1 MSTQYSV
8 DLVFKSQTQQLD
20 QVVSKIQKFERD
32 LAKLKGADP
41 FQGVENSARGAG
53 TAVDGLGRKAKVTT
67 GAVQGLGGAI
77 RGLAGALALVGAGKF
92 VFAKTAEL
100 ESQTASLKVLTGE
113 LGKAK
118 AVISELQEFA
128 NVTPF
133 TGSELIETAKRLKA
147 FGVDTEKLVDTTK
160 RLGDVAG
167 ATGADLSGI
176 ATSYGQIQAKGRLQ
190 GEELLQL
197 QERGINLQDELQKM
211 YKMSGDEFR
220 SSLEKGK
227 FSAAAVELALKN
239 LTSTGGKYANG
250 AIAQSDTLSG
260 KLSTLQDGVE
270 SLARRIGQVLSPAL
284 KAIFDQAMMV
294 VDAINAAIGAGRGNA
309 MTRSTMGIR
318 QSLNIGATSQAV
330 DDVGKG
336 LGQVTPQS
344 NKTGINQNLQL
355 LQQYQRLLQSIG
367 PNDPNAGRAVVL
379 QGQIMKL
386 IQANLDAQKK
396 LNDGLQKT
404 GDAFKSPAIP
414 ALLGGTG
421 KGKPGGGSRSSS
433 AATGPK
439 LPEYIDKSVLRQWL
453 MSQGMGRTSG
463 DFTNSGHKTPNHMLN
478 AMDMGFTS
486 SKYDHNY
493 VQKTIEMERKLRAT
507 GAFGNQ
513 LFGPE
518 RDPKGHKDHL
528 HVPTPGGKVKMNP
541 ALASLMGIAGGGQ
554 EGQVELAQNLIEL
567 EAERAEKIRESF
579 AAGQQLATE
588 FERELKIRSASTELE
603 KNLLK
608 FKFEAQDRQA
618 EINKLMDA
626 GQVQSLT
633 LLNQEQERLQV
644 LEAQV
649 RAFYDQA
656 DAAGALSVQMKSKGS
671 GAFRTDIDLDPN
683 KKTGKIQSYMD
694 QLKTDLADTEG
705 MITSLAG
712 TIESEIGS
720 AMSNA
725 ITGLIQGTMTAQ
737 QAFSQMFSAIGK
749 AFIDMATQ
757 MIAKALILKVL
768 GILGGG
774 LSGGGIG
781 ANNYSGAFGGGSS
794 VGFNPGSFGGGMKFF
809 AEGGF
814 VTGPTNALIG
824 EAGDSEYVIPSQK
837 MASSMANY
845 SAGKRGAAV
854 LDDTGGA
861 VGGGGGTGGAGTF
874 TLETVVIN
882 NIEYATVAQVRE
894 MGQAAAKQGAD
905 GGHSR
910 VMGDFRNSRSTRSRL
925 GVR

>member
-1 MSTQYSV
+1 MATQFAV

-20 QVVSKIQKFERD
+20 AVVNKIQKFERD
-32 LAKLKGADP
+32 IGKLKGADP

-53 TAVDGLGRKAKVTT
+53 TAVDGMGKKAKVAT

-77 RGLAGALALVGAGKF
+77 RGLAGAFALVGAGKF

-118 AVISELQEFA
+118 AIISELQEFA

-176 ATSYGQIQAKGRLQ
+176 ATAYGQIQAKGRLQ

-414 ALLGGTG
+414 ALLGDTS
-421 KGKPGGGSRSSS
+421 KGKPGGGSRSGS

-463 DFTNSGHKTPNHMLN
+463 DFTNSGHRTPNHMLN

-579 AAGQQLATE
+579 VAGQQLATE

-649 RAFYDQA
+649 QAFYDQA
-656 DAAGALSVQMKSKGS
+656 DAAGALSVQMKGKGS

-694 QLKTDLADTEG
+694 QLKTDLTDTEG

-757 MIAKALILKVL
+757 IIAKALIMKVL

-794 VGFNPGSFGGGMKFF
+794 VGFNPGAFGGGMKLF
-809 AEGGF
+809 AEGGY
-814 VTGPTNALIG
+814 VTSPTNAMIG
-824 EAGDSEYVIPSQK
+824 EAGESEYAIPASK
-837 MASSMANY
+837 MSSAMANY

-861 VGGGGGTGGAGTF
+861 AVSGGGAGGGTF

-882 NIEYATVAQVRE
+882 RQEYATIEQVRE
-894 MGQAAAKQGAD
+894 MGQVAAKQGAE

-910 VMGDFRNSRSTRSRL
+910 VMGDFRNKRSVRSRV

>member
-1 MSTQYSV
+1 MGTSFQVGLEFSA
-8 DLVFKSQTQQLD
+8 KTQQLD
-20 QVVSKIQKFERD
+20 QVVNKIQKFERD
-32 LAKLKGADP
+32 IGKLKGADP

-133 TGSELIETAKRLKA
+133 TSADLIETAKRLKA

-176 ATSYGQIQAKGRLQ
+176 ATAYGQIQAKGRLQ

-656 DAAGALSVQMKSKGS
+656 DAAGALSVQMKAQGS

-737 QAFSQMFSAIGK
+737 QAFSQMFANIGK

-757 MIAKALILKVL
+757 MIAKALIMKVL

-774 LSGGGIG
+774 MGGGIG

-794 VGFNPGSFGGGMKFF
+794 VGFNPGAFGGGMKFF
-809 AEGGF
+809 AEGGY
-814 VTGPTNALIG
+814 VTSPTNAMIG
-824 EAGDSEYVIPSQK
+824 EAGESEYAIPSSK
-837 MASSMANY
+837 MSSAMANY

-854 LDDTGGA
+854 LDDTGDGA
-861 VGGGGGTGGAGTF
+861 GGGGGAGGGTF

-882 NIEYATVAQVRE
+882 NVEYATVAQVQQ
-894 MGQAAAKQGAD
+894 MGQAAAKQGAE

-910 VMGDFRNSRSTRSRL
+910 VMGDFRNKRSTRARL

>member
-1 MSTQYSV
+1 LGTSFQVGLEFSA
-8 DLVFKSQTQQLD
+8 KTQQLD
-20 QVVSKIQKFERD
+20 AVVSKIQKFERD
-32 LAKLKGADP
+32 LGKLKGADP
-41 FQGVENSARGAG
+41 FQGVENSAKGAG
-53 TAVDGLGRKAKVTT
+53 RAVEGMGRQAKVAT
-67 GAVQGLGGAI
+67 GAVNGLGGAV
-77 RGLAGALALVGAGKF
+77 RGLAGAFALVGAAKF
-92 VFAKTAEL
+92 IFAKTAEL

-118 AVISELQEFA
+118 AIISELQQFA

-133 TGSELIETAKRLKA
+133 TSTELVETAKRLKA

-176 ATSYGQIQAKGRLQ
+176 ATAYGQIQAKGRLQ

-211 YKMSGDEFR
+211 YGMTGDQFR
-220 SSLEKGK
+220 SALEKGK
-227 FSAAAVELALKN
+227 FSAEAVEVALKN
-239 LTSTGGKYANG
+239 LTSAGGKYANG
-250 AIAQSDTLSG
+250 AIAQSDTLTG
-260 KLSTLQDGVE
+260 KFSTLQDGIDN
-270 SLARRIGQVLSPAL
+270 LARRIGQVLSPAL
-284 KAIFDQAMMV
+284 KAVFDQAIMV
-294 VDAINAAIGAGRGNA
+294 VDALNAAMGAGRGNA
-309 MTRSTMGIR
+309 MTRSTFGIR

-330 DDVGKG
+330 DDIGKG
-336 LGQVTPQS
+336 LGQVTPQA

-355 LQQYQRLLQSIG
+355 LQQYQRLLQSVG
-367 PNDPNAGRAVVL
+367 PNDPNAGRATVL

-386 IQANLDAQKK
+386 IQVNLDAQKK
-396 LNDGLQKT
+396 LNEGLQQTSK
-404 GDAFKSPAIP
+404 AFTSPKIP
-414 ALLGGTG
+414 ELLGDKT
-421 KGKPGGGSRSSS
+421 KPGGGGSRTGS

-453 MSQGMGRTSG
+453 ISQGMGRTSG
-463 DFTNSGHKTPNHMLN
+463 DFTNAGHRTPNHMLN

-507 GAFGNQ
+507 GAFGGQ

-554 EGQVELAQNLIEL
+554 EGQFELAQQLMEL
-567 EAERAEKIRESF
+567 EAERAEKLQESLKT
-579 AAGQQLATE
+579 GQELSQQ
-588 FERELKIRSASTELE
+588 FSRELQIRQAATPLEKEILLIKNEHLDNQSKIDELLDEGQKKELGLLNTELE
-603 KNLLK
+603 
-608 FKFEAQDRQA
+608 
-618 EINKLMDA
+618 
-626 GQVQSLT
+626 
-633 LLNQEQERLQV
+633 RLRV
-644 LEAQV
+644 AEAQV
-649 RAFYDQA
+649 KAFYDQA
-656 DAAGALSVQMKSKGS
+656 DAAGALSVQMKAQGS
-671 GAFRTDIDLDPN
+671 GAFRTDIDLNPN
-683 KKTGKIQSYMD
+683 QSKMQDYLTK
-694 QLKTDLADTEG
+694 LKTELADTES
-705 MITSLAG
+705 MVLSLAG

-757 MIAKALILKVL
+757 MIAKALVMKVL

-774 LSGGGIG
+774 IGGGLG
-781 ANNYSGAFGGGSS
+781 GGNFSSAFGSS
-794 VGFNPGSFGGGMKFF
+794 GPSFNPGSFGGGMKLF

-814 VTGPTNALIG
+814 VTSPTNAIIG

-861 VGGGGGTGGAGTF
+861 AGSGGGAGGGTF

-882 NIEYATVAQVRE
+882 RQEYATIEQVRA

-910 VMGDFRNSRSTRSRL
+910 VMGDFRNKRSVRSRV
-925 GVR
+925 GMR

>member
-1 MSTQYSV
+1 LATSFQVGLEFSA
-8 DLVFKSQTQQLD
+8 KTQQLD
-20 QVVSKIQKFERD
+20 AVVNKIAKFERD
-32 LAKLKGADP
+32 IGKLKGADP
-41 FQGVENSARGAG
+41 FQGVENSARGAAGGIDRVSGSAKKAEGAIGNLRTALLTLGLGALVKTAFGAAAEIERTKKQLETLTG
-53 TAVDGLGRKAKVTT
+53 TAETASR
-67 GAVQGLGGAI
+67 I
-77 RGLAGALALVGAGKF
+77 Y
-92 VFAKTAEL
+92 AEL
-100 ESQTASLKVLTGE
+100 QAVNKQSPFELKDLTTAA
-113 LGKAK
+113 AK
-118 AVISELQEFA
+118 LS
-128 NVTPF
+128 
-133 TGSELIETAKRLKA
+133 A
-147 FGVDTEKLVDTTK
+147 FGVETKDLVATTE
-160 RLGDVAG
+160 RLGKIAAG
-167 ATGADLSGI
+167 TGQEIGGI
-176 ATSYGQIQAKGRLQ
+176 ALAYGQVLAKGRLQ
-190 GEELLQL
+190 GEELMQF
-197 QERGINLQDELQKM
+197 QERGIGLGKELQKM
-211 YKMSGDEFR
+211 LGVTEEEFADMTAKGQISSGLVVQAIKNMTGET
-220 SSLEKGK
+220 GK
-227 FSAAAVELALKN
+227 FKDAFVNTA
-239 LTSTGGKYANG
+239 G
-250 AIAQSDTLSG
+250 TLDS
-260 KLSTLQDGVE
+260 KLSNLKDAFFNAAG
-270 SLARRIGQVLSPAL
+270 AL
-284 KAIFDQAMMV
+284 GKAFEPVFKWMIDQLTTILNLV
-294 VDAINAAIGAGRGNA
+294 TDAINRWQGV
-309 MTRSTMGIR
+309 
-318 QSLNIGATSQAV
+318 QSLTPERMDSIRKQADQEAGQRFPGFNPFSNAKGDFYNKRINELTDQAIKAATKGVAAGA
-330 DDVGKG
+330 
-336 LGQVTPQS
+336 VTQS
-344 NKTGINQNLQL
+344 TAAPAPGT
-355 LQQYQRLLQSIG
+355 YT
-367 PNDPNAGRAVVL
+367 PE
-379 QGQIMKL
+379 QIA
-386 IQANLDAQKK
+386 ANR
-396 LNDGLQKT
+396 
-404 GDAFKSPAIP
+404 
-414 ALLGGTG
+414 ALLGGGTT
-421 KGKPGGGSRSSS
+421 KPGGGSRSGS

-463 DFTNSGHKTPNHMLN
+463 DFTNSGHRTPNHMLN

-579 AAGQQLATE
+579 VAGQQLATE

-656 DAAGALSVQMKSKGS
+656 DAAGALSVQMKGKGS

-757 MIAKALILKVL
+757 MIAKALIMKVL

-794 VGFNPGSFGGGMKFF
+794 VGFNPGAFGGGMKLF
-809 AEGGF
+809 AEGGY
-814 VTGPTNALIG
+814 VTSPTNAMIG
-824 EAGDSEYVIPSQK
+824 EAGESEYVIPSSK
-837 MASSMANY
+837 MGAAMSNY
-845 SAGKRGAAV
+845 SAGRRGAGV
-854 LDDTGGA
+854 LAAEDGGSGA
-861 VGGGGGTGGAGTF
+861 GGQGGGGTF

-882 NIEYATVAQVRE
+882 RQEYATIEQVRE
-894 MGQAAAKQGAD
+894 MGQVAAKQGAE

-910 VMGDFRNSRSTRSRL
+910 VMGDFRNKRSVRSRV

>member
-1 MSTQYSV
+1 LGTSFQVGLEFSA
-8 DLVFKSQTQQLD
+8 KTQQLD
-20 QVVSKIQKFERD
+20 AVVSKIQKFERD
-32 LAKLKGADP
+32 LGKLKGADP
-41 FQGVENSARGAG
+41 FQGVENSAKGAG
-53 TAVDGLGRKAKVTT
+53 RAVEGMGRQAKVAT
-67 GAVQGLGGAI
+67 GAVNGLGGAV
-77 RGLAGALALVGAGKF
+77 RGLAGAFALVGAAKF
-92 VFAKTAEL
+92 IFAKTAEL

-118 AVISELQEFA
+118 AIISELQQFA

-133 TGSELIETAKRLKA
+133 TSTELVETAKRLKA

-176 ATSYGQIQAKGRLQ
+176 ATAYGQIQAKGRLQ

-211 YKMSGDEFR
+211 YGMTGDQFR
-220 SSLEKGK
+220 SALEKGK
-227 FSAAAVELALKN
+227 FSAEAVEVALKN
-239 LTSTGGKYANG
+239 LTSAGGKYANG
-250 AIAQSDTLSG
+250 AISQSETLNG
-260 KLSTLQDGVE
+260 KLSTLQDAFDE
-270 SLARRIGQVLSPAL
+270 LARKIGKALSPAMIGL
-284 KAIFDQAMMV
+284 LTTAAAETSKWSAV
-294 VDAINAAIGAGRGNA
+294 VGDLGDAWFYASEQIKPFIN
-309 MTRSTMGIR
+309 
-318 QSLNIGATSQAV
+318 
-330 DDVGKG
+330 G
-336 LGQVTPQS
+336 LGQVKWYFENLTPP
-344 NKTGINQNLQL
+344 GW
-355 LQQYQRLLQSIG
+355 
-367 PNDPNAGRAVVL
+367 A
-379 QGQIMKL
+379 MKL
-386 IQANLDAQKK
+386 TG
-396 LNDGLQKT
+396 GLGGALPGAVGGMAERGRELKGYGGTSRFAGAREAAFERARGIT
-404 GDAFKSPAIP
+404 GATAPTAGPPP
-414 ALLGGTG
+414 ALLGGTT
-421 KGKPGGGSRSSS
+421 KPGGGGSRTGS

-453 MSQGMGRTSG
+453 ISQGMGRTSG
-463 DFTNSGHKTPNHMLN
+463 DFTNAGHRTPNHMLN

-518 RDPKGHKDHL
+518 RDPRGHKDHL

-554 EGQVELAQNLIEL
+554 EGQFELAQQLMEL
-567 EAERAEKIRESF
+567 EAERAEKLQESLKT
-579 AAGQQLATE
+579 GQELSQQ
-588 FERELKIRSASTELE
+588 FSRELQIRQAATPLEKEILQIKNEHLDNQSKIDELLDEGQKKELGLLNTELE
-603 KNLLK
+603 
-608 FKFEAQDRQA
+608 
-618 EINKLMDA
+618 
-626 GQVQSLT
+626 
-633 LLNQEQERLQV
+633 RLRV
-644 LEAQV
+644 AEAQV
-649 RAFYDQA
+649 KAFYDQA
-656 DAAGALSVQMKSKGS
+656 DAAGALSVQMKAQGS
-671 GAFRTDIDLDPN
+671 GAFRTDIDLNPN
-683 KKTGKIQSYMD
+683 QSKMQDYLTK
-694 QLKTDLADTEG
+694 LKTELADTES
-705 MITSLAG
+705 MVLSLAG

-757 MIAKALILKVL
+757 MIAKALIMKVL

-774 LSGGGIG
+774 IGGGLG
-781 ANNYSGAFGGGSS
+781 GGNFSSAFGSS
-794 VGFNPGSFGGGMKFF
+794 GPSFNPGSFGGGMKLF

-814 VTGPTNALIG
+814 VTSPTNAIIG

-861 VGGGGGTGGAGTF
+861 AGSGGGAGGGTF

-882 NIEYATVAQVRE
+882 RQEYATIEQVRA

-910 VMGDFRNSRSTRSRL
+910 VMGDFRNKRSVRSRV
-925 GVR
+925 GMR

>member
-1 MSTQYSV
+1 MATQFAV

-32 LAKLKGADP
+32 LGKLKGQNP
-41 FQGVENSARGAG
+41 FEGAERGARGAAGGIDRVGNSAKKAEGAIGGLRNALLTLGLGALVKTAFGAAAEIERTKKQLETLTG
-53 TAVDGLGRKAKVTT
+53 TAETAGRIYAELQRVNKQSPFELKDLT
-67 GAVQGLGGAI
+67 GAAAKLSAFGVETKD
-77 RGLAGALALVGAGKF
+77 LVA
-92 VFAKTAEL
+92 TTER
-100 ESQTASLKVLTGE
+100 
-113 LGKAK
+113 LGKIA
-118 AVISELQEFA
+118 AG
-128 NVTPF
+128 
-133 TGSELIETAKRLKA
+133 TGSEI
-147 FGVDTEKLVDTTK
+147 G
-160 RLGDVAG
+160 
-167 ATGADLSGI
+167 GI
-176 ATSYGQIQAKGRLQ
+176 ALAYGQVLAKGRLQ
-190 GEELLQL
+190 GEELMQF
-197 QERGINLQDELQKM
+197 QERGIGLGKELQKM
-211 YKMSGDEFR
+211 LGVTGEEFADMTA
-220 SSLEKGK
+220 KGK
-227 FSAAAVELALKN
+227 ISSELVVQAVKN
-239 LTSTGGKYANG
+239 MTGETGKFKDAFVNTSE
-250 AIAQSDTLSG
+250 TLDA
-260 KLSTLQDGVE
+260 KLSNLKDAFFNAAG
-270 SLARRIGQVLSPAL
+270 AL
-284 KAIFDQAMMV
+284 GKAFEPIFKWMINQLTYILNLV
-294 VDAINAAIGAGRGNA
+294 TDAINRWQGV
-309 MTRSTMGIR
+309 
-318 QSLNIGATSQAV
+318 QSLTPEKMDSIRKQADQEAGQRFPGFNPFSNAKGDFYNRRINELTDQAIKAATKGVAAGAVAQSTAAPSPGTYTA
-330 DDVGKG
+330 D
-336 LGQVTPQS
+336 QVAR
-344 NKTGINQNLQL
+344 N
-355 LQQYQRLLQSIG
+355 R
-367 PNDPNAGRAVVL
+367 
-379 QGQIMKL
+379 
-386 IQANLDAQKK
+386 
-396 LNDGLQKT
+396 
-404 GDAFKSPAIP
+404 
-414 ALLGGTG
+414 ALLAGGDT
-421 KGKPGGGSRSSS
+421 KPGGSRSS
-433 AATGPK
+433 AATRLAGPK
-439 LPEYIDKSVLRQWL
+439 LPEYIDKEVLRKWL

-579 AAGQQLATE
+579 IAGQQLATE

-618 EINKLMDA
+618 EINELMDA

-694 QLKTDLADTEG
+694 QLEIDLADTEG
-705 MITSLAG
+705 VITSLAG

-725 ITGLIQGTMTAQ
+725 ITGLIQGTTTAQ
-737 QAFSQMFSAIGK
+737 EAFGQMFANIGK

-794 VGFNPGSFGGGMKFF
+794 VGFNPASFGGGFSF
-809 AEGGF
+809 AGGGYTGNGARSGGVDGQGGF
-814 VTGPTNALIG
+814 PAILHPQETVIDHTQNAL
-824 EAGDSEYVIPSQK
+824 AQS
-837 MASSMANY
+837 
-845 SAGKRGAAV
+845 RGA
-854 LDDTGGA
+854 L
-861 VGGGGGTGGAGTF
+861 GGGGVTSDAAFSENRDALNTISSTSRERQVERWITSGAGSTEIKYSRVGAGDLPF
-874 TLETVVIN
+874 VTEQDMLQ
-882 NIEYATVAQVRE
+882 ATRVAAQEGAR
-894 MGQAAAKQGAD
+894 MGQQRTMAALKNNPGARRTI
-905 GGHSR
+905 GI
-910 VMGDFRNSRSTRSRL
+910 
-925 GVR
+925 

>member
-1 MSTQYSV
+1 MGTSFQVGLEFSA
-8 DLVFKSQTQQLD
+8 KTQQLD
-20 QVVSKIQKFERD
+20 AVVSKIQKFERD
-32 LAKLKGADP
+32 LGKLKGQNP
-41 FQGVENSARGAG
+41 FEGAERGARGAAGGIDRVGNSAKKAEGAIGGLRNALLTLGLGALVKTAFGAAAEIERTKKQLETLTG
-53 TAVDGLGRKAKVTT
+53 TAETAGRIYAELQRVNKQSPFELKDLT
-67 GAVQGLGGAI
+67 GAAAKLSAFGVETKD
-77 RGLAGALALVGAGKF
+77 LVA
-92 VFAKTAEL
+92 TTER
-100 ESQTASLKVLTGE
+100 
-113 LGKAK
+113 LGKIA
-118 AVISELQEFA
+118 AG
-128 NVTPF
+128 
-133 TGSELIETAKRLKA
+133 TGSEI
-147 FGVDTEKLVDTTK
+147 G
-160 RLGDVAG
+160 
-167 ATGADLSGI
+167 GI
-176 ATSYGQIQAKGRLQ
+176 ALAYGQVLAKGRLQ
-190 GEELLQL
+190 GEELMQF
-197 QERGINLQDELQKM
+197 QERGIGLGKELQKM
-211 YKMSGDEFR
+211 LGVTGEEFADMTA
-220 SSLEKGK
+220 KGK
-227 FSAAAVELALKN
+227 ISSELVVQAVKN
-239 LTSTGGKYANG
+239 MTGETGKFKDAFVNTSE
-250 AIAQSDTLSG
+250 TLDA
-260 KLSTLQDGVE
+260 KLSNLKDAFFNAAG
-270 SLARRIGQVLSPAL
+270 AL
-284 KAIFDQAMMV
+284 GKAFEPIFKWMINQLTYILNLV
-294 VDAINAAIGAGRGNA
+294 TDAINRWQGV
-309 MTRSTMGIR
+309 
-318 QSLNIGATSQAV
+318 QSLTPEKMDSIRKQADQEAGQRFPGFNPFSNAKGDFYNRRINELTDQAIKAATKGVAAGAVAQSTAAPSPGTYTA
-330 DDVGKG
+330 D
-336 LGQVTPQS
+336 QVAR
-344 NKTGINQNLQL
+344 N
-355 LQQYQRLLQSIG
+355 R
-367 PNDPNAGRAVVL
+367 
-379 QGQIMKL
+379 
-386 IQANLDAQKK
+386 
-396 LNDGLQKT
+396 
-404 GDAFKSPAIP
+404 
-414 ALLGGTG
+414 ALLAGGDT
-421 KGKPGGGSRSSS
+421 KPGGSRSS
-433 AATGPK
+433 AATRLAGPK
-439 LPEYIDKSVLRQWL
+439 LPEYIDKEVLRKWL

-463 DFTNSGHKTPNHMLN
+463 DFTNAGHRTPNHMLN

-794 VGFNPGSFGGGMKFF
+794 VGFNPGSFGGGMKLF

-814 VTGPTNALIG
+814 VTSPTNAIIG

-861 VGGGGGTGGAGTF
+861 AGSGGGAGGGTF

-882 NIEYATVAQVRE
+882 RQEYATIEQVRA

-910 VMGDFRNSRSTRSRL
+910 VMGDFRNKRSVRSRV
-925 GVR
+925 GMR